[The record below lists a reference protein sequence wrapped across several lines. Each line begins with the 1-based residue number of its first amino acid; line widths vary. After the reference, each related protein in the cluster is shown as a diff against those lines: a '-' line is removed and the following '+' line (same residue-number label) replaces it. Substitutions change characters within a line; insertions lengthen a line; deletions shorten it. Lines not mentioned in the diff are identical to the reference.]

1 MVMDQQRRVGES
13 NSIWWENTGLLF
25 YNCLHVVVLVL
36 AVVVLAVVVLAAVVA
51 AVVVVGSGIKLMN
64 KCHALNSI
72 TLIALVE
79 A

>member
-25 YNCLHVVVLVL
+25 FNCLHVVVLVL
-36 AVVVLAVVVLAAVVA
+36 VAATVVVVVA
-51 AVVVVGSGIKLMN
+51 ATVLVVGSGIKVMN